1 MGPFYF
7 PKSDLDKIEHMRRLI
22 DEKRSSE
29 AKGRGAGNGKE
40 LVHETTS
47 GNDLN
52 ASASAWC
59 VAYYYKCN
67 IF

>member
-1 MGPFYF
+1 MGPIYF
-7 PKSDLDKIEHMRRLI
+7 PKSDLDKIEHMRKLI
-22 DEKRSSE
+22 DEKLRSE
-29 AKGRGAGNGKE
+29 AKGRGAGNRKAP
-40 LVHETTS
+40 VQETTS

-52 ASASAWC
+52 ASATAWC